1 MSEAKTL
8 TPWEQKMLNF
18 ITEHKDDPDLLKLPL
33 PGHLLE
39 MVGIKKDNKPIN
51 AMEATRKAFN
61 ATSLYSHQYVG
72 TITTIDQ
79 TKMSDVKF
87 PDIPS
92 VNSKLPIAVM
102 DVSGVEAK
110 DTDCNG
116 TP

>member
-39 MVGIKKDNKPIN
+39 MAGIKKDDKTIGI
-51 AMEATRKAFN
+51 MEASRKAFQ
-61 ATSLYSHQYVG
+61 ATSLYAHQYVG

-92 VNSKLPIAVM
+92 VNSKLPIAVT
-102 DVSGVEAK
+102 DISGAE
-110 DTDCNG
+110 TS
-116 TP
+116 